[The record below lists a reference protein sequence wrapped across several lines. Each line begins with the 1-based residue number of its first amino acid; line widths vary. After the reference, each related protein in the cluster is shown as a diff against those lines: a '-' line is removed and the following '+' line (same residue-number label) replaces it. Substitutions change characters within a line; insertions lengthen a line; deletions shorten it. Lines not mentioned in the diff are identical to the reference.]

1 MRVIRKVIWGVR
13 YGLAFAALF
22 MAWAVFVRIVG
33 GADAFGEKGTTLLT
47 VLALYLFGGVAAGG
61 IVGLLRPIAR
71 WRIGSAIVGII
82 CAEVIYG
89 AGWIALNGPREKGAV
104 VVVTLIAVFTGI
116 PGGLA
121 LHEIFAEP

>member
-1 MRVIRKVIWGVR
+1 MRVIRNVIWGVG

-22 MAWAVFVRIVG
+22 MAWAVIARIIG
-33 GADAFGEKGTTLLT
+33 GADTFGQQGTTLLT

-61 IVGLLRPIAR
+61 IVGLLCPIAR
-71 WRIGSAIVGII
+71 WRIGSVLVGII
-82 CAEVIYG
+82 AAEVIYG

-104 VVVTLIAVFTGI
+104 VVVTLIAVFTGTL
-116 PGGLA
+116 GGLA

>member
-1 MRVIRKVIWGVR
+1 MRVIRNVIWGVG
-13 YGLAFAALF
+13 YGLGFAAIF

-33 GADAFGEKGTTLLT
+33 GADAFAQKGTSFLA
-47 VLALYLFGGVAAGG
+47 VLALYLFGGIAAGG
-61 IVGLLRPIAR
+61 IVGLLRPIVR
-71 WRIGSAIVGII
+71 WRIGSALVGII

-121 LHEIFAEP
+121 LREIFTEP